1 MNFFEGVG
9 VGRGVRLDEGV
20 AVGGKPL
27 DVGVGKGVGVPI
39 GDLTHSASVGV
50 AVVTWAVTTEGEAKG
65 ISVSPSSMLLIRPA
79 RG

>member
-1 MNFFEGVG
+1 MNFFAGVG

-39 GDLTHSASVGV
+39 GDLAQSAPVAV
-50 AVVTWAVTTEGEAKG
+50 AVVTWVVTTEGEVRG
-65 ISVSPSSMLLIRPA
+65 ISVSPSLMLLIRPT